1 MSYSY
6 ALSGE
11 QKRLEQTHQI
21 YGTRLS
27 VGLWEEG
34 KGFEYGLVKG
44 GFDSQRYIELMDWEA
59 EKAAQT
65 LAKTG
70 QITVVV
76 QDNGSIHKSKITRA
90 EWDRWE
96 MQGLIMFFLP
106 PYCSEMNPIEGEWH
120 QLKAHGIAGQMFETV
135 YDLGI
140 VIEEIIEERYRAKN
154 YNVERFI
161 FKSK

>member
-1 MSYSY
+1 M
-6 ALSGE
+6 
-11 QKRLEQTHQI
+11 
-21 YGTRLS
+21 
-27 VGLWEEG
+27 
-34 KGFEYGLVKG
+34 KG

-70 QITVVV
+70 PITVVV

-96 MQGLIMFFLP
+96 TQGLTMFFLP

-140 VIEEIIEERYRAKN
+140 VIEAIIEERYSAKN